1 MSARDVPQLPDF
13 RSLQRALIAGLAL
26 LFFQSE
32 LPVSAAM
39 TEHGSEV
46 LVAAN
51 QGEASLSIF
60 DPRSGREMAKVL
72 EGDITG
78 HEVATSADGK
88 IAYVPIYG
96 NSSVGEPGSDG
107 QQLIAIDIASHK
119 VINRLIFE
127 HPVRPHCVVLNPH
140 DGLLYVT
147 TELDHTVTV
156 VDPQTLK
163 VVGVIPTGQ
172 SESHMLALSHDGRF
186 GYVSNVG
193 PGTVSVLDL
202 TARKLLAIIPISN
215 RTERISVSTD
225 DSMVFAAD
233 QLEPRLAVID
243 TETNSVRS
251 WVPLSAP
258 GYGTAPT
265 HDGRYL
271 LVALLQA
278 SQVAVLDLKSLQVVH
293 TIDVPA
299 KPIEILI
306 TPRDDLAY
314 VSYGGG
320 GKIAAIRLSDWTVQ
334 RVFEAG
340 RHVDSLAWAASR

>member
-1 MSARDVPQLPDF
+1 VLRLPHF
-13 RSLQRALIAGLAL
+13 RNLQRALMAGLAL

-32 LPVSAAM
+32 LPVSATI
-39 TEHGSEV
+39 TEHDTEL

-60 DPRSGREMAKVL
+60 DPRTGREMAKVL

-107 QQLIAIDIASHK
+107 QQLIAIDIASRK

-147 TELDHTVTV
+147 TELDHTVTL

-163 VVGVIPTGQ
+163 IVGVIPTGQ

-202 TARKLLAIIPISN
+202 ATRKLLAIIPISN

-251 WVPLSAP
+251 WVPLSAS

-271 LVALLQA
+271 LVALPDA
-278 SQVAVLDLKSLQVVH
+278 SQVAVLDLKTLQVVRV
-293 TIDVPA
+293 IQVPP
-299 KPIEILI
+299 KPIEILV
-306 TPRDDLAY
+306 TPRDDFAY
-314 VSYGGG
+314 VTCGRS
-320 GKIAAIRLSDWTVQ
+320 GKIAAIKLSDWTVQ
-334 RVFEAG
+334 RVFDAG
-340 RHVDSLAWAASR
+340 KHVDGLAWATSQ